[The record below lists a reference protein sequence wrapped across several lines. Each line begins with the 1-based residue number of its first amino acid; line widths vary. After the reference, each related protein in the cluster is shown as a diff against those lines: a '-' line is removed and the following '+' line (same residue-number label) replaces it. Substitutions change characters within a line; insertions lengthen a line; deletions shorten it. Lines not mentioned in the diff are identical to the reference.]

1 MVDKN
6 GSDFM
11 ERKQKI
17 NKISWVIKH
26 WRLTIFGVLLAFIV
40 VSLVSIGVYKQ
51 ITSQST
57 SVGLKDIGEL
67 STQSAIVREVN
78 MIDESRTIFG
88 MQVPFTNSKQ
98 LYSYEVE
105 IKAGYD
111 FSKIRLER
119 NTASK
124 RLTVILPKLSITS
137 KSLVDGSLKVYYDKQ
152 SIFKPINVEETEEAR
167 QKMIHAAIKTAKKTK
182 LFENARQ
189 NAERLI
195 TEFLKRDQA
204 NKDYEI
210 IFK

>member
-1 MVDKN
+1 
-6 GSDFM
+6 M
-11 ERKQKI
+11 ERKQKTI
-17 NKISWVIKH
+17 KISWIIKH

-111 FSKIRLER
+111 FSKIRLKR
-119 NTASK
+119 NMASK

-167 QKMIHAAIKTAKKTK
+167 QKMIYAAIKTAKKTK

-195 TEFLKRDQA
+195 TEFLKKDQA